1 MELEQ
6 RRLILSILRQADILT
21 VATVREDGWPHAT
34 VVSFVNDDLDLYF
47 GTAPHSQKM
56 ENIAR
61 DPRVSATVT
70 PEHETS
76 KPIQA
81 ISLAAEAERVTD
93 PGELLKVADLVLK
106 KFPRPGSP
114 ARSAVLEGVVV
125 VRLRPT
131 IVSLLDYSR
140 SFGWTDLIE
149 LGDRQASP
157 DHQDD
162 RLPRPG

>member
-6 RRLILSILRQADILT
+6 RQLILSILRRAATLT
-21 VATVREDGWPHAT
+21 VATVREDGWPQAT

-61 DPRVSATVT
+61 DSRVSATVT
-70 PEHETS
+70 PEHDRS
-76 KPIQA
+76 KDIQA

-93 PGELLKVADLVLK
+93 AGELLRVADLVLK
-106 KFPRPGSP
+106 KFPRPGPLAP
-114 ARSAVLEGVVV
+114 AAVLEGVAV

-140 SFGWTDLIE
+140 SFGQTDLIE
-149 LGDRQASP
+149 LGDSQASP
-157 DHQDD
+157 DHRGGD
-162 RLPRPG
+162 RRP